1 MAGDISKKLD
11 AKVKQMAI
19 GDTLGNIIV
28 TSKKLRDQLN
38 KKDPVKAKAGLKTGG
53 RASLKIGGPGQQA
66 RKKKEKTL
74 GQKQFETYM
83 AEKDTGFKKAQ
94 RIQKTYEGASPKI
107 KADLEKRFKNV
118 FNPKEMVVS
127 SRRDTAKVQNMAKG
141 GRAGFKSGSKGC
153 KLAMKGKG
161 RAYGKNS

>member
-1 MAGDISKKLD
+1 MADERKPT
-11 AKVKQMAI
+11 MA
-19 GDTLGNIIV
+19 
-28 TSKKLRDQLN
+28 
-38 KKDPVKAKAGLKTGG
+38 
-53 RASLKIGGPGQQA
+53 QQA
-66 RKKKEKTL
+66 RRKKKEKTL

-118 FNPKEMVVS
+118 FDPKEMVVS

-141 GRAGFKSGSKGC
+141 GRAGYKSGMKVC
-153 KLAMKGKG
+153 KLAKRGKGK
-161 RAYGKNS
+161 AYGKNS